1 MSYLY
6 GIWNDNSH
14 IFQLNG
20 KQIIGRPSSKFTP
33 DIAVPI
39 STVSRKHGEFVT
51 DGNVCQY
58 RDLGSSNGT
67 YHNGKL
73 LPPNELCILKDGDT
87 LIIHA
92 IQDANHLSD
101 ICLKFCVQNIPVQKS
116 PVQNV
121 PVQKSPVQNV
131 ALQKTPVRNVPV
143 QKTSDRNVLS
153 INIEE
158 RSVSHHFQKL
168 MLLKDIRLTIPNYS
182 MVLILGGSG
191 AGKTT
196 FMNAVMGYEKA
207 QGTILYNNI
216 NIYTE
221 YEQMKHRIGY
231 VPQQDLLR
239 MNDTVYDTLLG
250 AAQMRLSSLSDNE
263 HRVRVAQT
271 LQMLGLEREHNSL
284 VGKLSGGQR
293 KRLSIAVEYIG
304 NPSLFF
310 LDEPDS
316 GLDGIMARELM
327 ENLRRIADDGR
338 IVMVIS
344 HSPDRAFE
352 LFDRVIVLAK
362 DSRDNCGHLVYEGDP
377 NNACRFFGVQNLEG
391 IVKKINRSDEGGE
404 GLAEYFIQ
412 KYNETRGQR

>member
-39 STVSRKHGEFVT
+39 STVSRKHGEFIT

-73 LPPNELCILKDGDT
+73 LPPNQLCILKDGDT

-101 ICLKFCVQNIPVQKS
+101 ICLKFCAQNIPAQNVAVQKA
-116 PVQNV
+116 PVRNV
-121 PVQKSPVQNV
+121 PVQNV
-131 ALQKTPVRNVPV
+131 AVQKTPVRNVPL
-143 QKTSDRNVLS
+143 QKTSDGNVLS

>member
-39 STVSRKHGEFVT
+39 STVSRKHGEFIT
-51 DGNVCQY
+51 DGSVCQY

-73 LPPNELCILKDGDT
+73 LTPNELCILKDGDT

-101 ICLKFCVQNIPVQKS
+101 ICLKFCVQNMPAQKAPVRNV

-121 PVQKSPVQNV
+121 SV
-131 ALQKTPVRNVPV
+131 QKTPVRNVPV
-143 QKTSDRNVLS
+143 QKTSGQNVLF

-263 HRVRVAQT
+263 HQVRVAQT